1 MIARLAVTAIMLLL
15 AVAAYFS
22 PSGCDNCQQHLGA
35 PFGIFFAVIAGII
48 WLGWE
53 SFREWFDAAK
63 NESQL
68 PIIRL
73 GSMALGGLALLVRRG
88 PRQRRSSSDSAT

>member
-15 AVAAYFS
+15 AFSAFLS

-35 PFGIFFAVIAGII
+35 PFAIFFVVIAAVA
-48 WLGWE
+48 WFKWE
-53 SFREWFDAAK
+53 VIREGFHAARS
-63 NESQL
+63 ESQL

-73 GSMALGGLALLVRRG
+73 GWMGICGLARLVRLG
-88 PRQRRSSSDSAT
+88 PDQRRSPSSN